1 MRLLSLSHWTDQ
13 SLALRSCS
21 LFQLFQWNKE
31 IDLAVNN
38 WLSDRINLSRPHQEK
53 IWDLGI
59 NDLTIS
65 FRTGGRGIV
74 CSTGREYIDFMSCS
88 YLGLEQHPAL
98 RQAVKESVDKFGVQY
113 AAARTRAKC
122 DIFDELEAKL
132 NAIFLASHSVIFNS
146 VGAAHLAVL
155 PILGSGELP
164 GYNISP
170 KGVQWIVDK
179 TTHASVQIL
188 RGILEQF
195 GSYDRINFTDE
206 DKLYMALT
214 VCRENGKTPV
224 LISDSLG
231 SMGGSHNVSRLIQ
244 LAAEFKGYYYV
255 DDAHGTSITGKNG
268 CGYTLHLTGE
278 FSKNLILLSSLSKA
292 FGSHGGSV
300 SFWNSEA
307 ASFIKKYALNYIFS
321 GPPSLPG
328 IAACVASADIHLSE
342 EIYDLQTKLQD
353 NISFFDNTVR
363 DVEIK
368 DKTSPIRTI
377 KIGCENEAVKT
388 SGILRSQGFLVT
400 AAMYPTVP
408 KSESIIRV
416 ALSAAHSKDDIKR
429 FAVSVNALTGELHAD

>member
-1 MRLLSLSHWTDQ
+1 MS
-13 SLALRSCS
+13 A
-21 LFQLFQWNKE
+21 
-31 IDLAVNN
+31 NN
-38 WLSDRINLSRPHQEK
+38 WLSNRINLSKPHQEK

-65 FRTGGRGIV
+65 NRTEGRGIV
-74 CSTGREYIDFMSCS
+74 CSTGKEYIDFMSCS
-88 YLGLEQHPAL
+88 YLGLERHPAL
-98 RQAVKESVDKFGVQY
+98 MQAVKESVDKFGVQY

-164 GYNISP
+164 GYSVSS

-195 GSYDRINFTDE
+195 GCYDRISFTDE
-206 DKLYMALT
+206 DKLYTALT
-214 VCRENGKTPV
+214 LCREKGKTPV

-231 SMGGSHNVSRLIQ
+231 SMGGSHNVFKIMQ
-244 LAAEFKGYYYV
+244 LAADFEGYYYV
-255 DDAHGTSITGKNG
+255 DDAHGTSITGKYG
-268 CGYTLHLTGE
+268 CGYTLHQTGE

-300 SFWNSEA
+300 SFWHPEA

-342 EIYDLQTKLQD
+342 EITGLQTKLRD
-353 NISFFDNTVR
+353 NITFFDNAVR
-363 DVEIK
+363 NLEIK

-377 KIGCENEAVKT
+377 QIGCENEALKT
-388 SGILRSQGFLVT
+388 SAILRSQGFLTT

-416 ALSAAHSKDDIKR
+416 ALSAAHSEADIER
-429 FAVSVNALTGELHAD
+429 FAMSVNALTGERHAD